1 MGYKLSQRSSLGET
15 FLKHHRLKISCVFV
29 AFFNTVLISWA
40 STESIGTCAK
50 NLKAPVIHLIV
61 PDFVDSHFWSN
72 YVNLTKI
79 ASKQYEID
87 LNVYYIDRL
96 ERSRFNFANKIE
108 QIISTSKRPDYI
120 ISFFLSHSEKSIIAL
135 ANKHQLKFFSINSPF
150 SERVE
155 STLGRPR
162 EKDSF
167 WIGHISPDD
176 QQVGYDVA
184 NFLLSNRDSF
194 NEQLSLLAINGS
206 RESEVAEMR
215 SKGLIKRIN
224 ETEDVSLLQIIYTD
238 WSFQQGKE
246 KVNKL
251 LKRFNDIKLVWSAS
265 DVLTVAARQEFD
277 LLDLDITQQPT
288 FASIDWS
295 PQIVPLLKNEKVA
308 VSFGGHFFE
317 GAWLLGLI
325 FDHFNGLDFYNE
337 LGSVISYPL
346 QPVTAGNSDL
356 ILSIEGKNFDFKQL
370 SKCLTP
376 AKKTYS
382 FDAMLLL
389 KNSIKPG

>member
-1 MGYKLSQRSSLGET
+1 M
-15 FLKHHRLKISCVFV
+15 
-29 AFFNTVLISWA
+29 SWA
-40 STESIGTCAK
+40 ATEPTGTCAK
-50 NLKAPVIHLIV
+50 NLKAPIVHLIV
-61 PDFVDSHFWSN
+61 PDFVDSLFWSN

-79 ASKQYEID
+79 ASEQYNID
-87 LNVYYIDRL
+87 LNVFYINRND
-96 ERSRFNFANKIE
+96 RSRFNFAKKIE
-108 QIISTSKRPDYI
+108 RIISTSKRPDYI
-120 ISFFLSHSEKSIIAL
+120 ISIFLSHSEKSIIAL
-135 ANKHQLKFFSINSPF
+135 AAKHQLKFFSINSPF

-155 STLGRPR
+155 STLGKPR

-184 NFLLSNRDSF
+184 NFLLSNRDDF
-194 NEQLSLLAINGS
+194 KGQLSLLAINGS
-206 RESEVAEMR
+206 RESEVADMR
-215 SKGLIKRIN
+215 SKGLIKRVN

-251 LKRFNDIKLVWSAS
+251 LKRFKDIKLIWSAS
-265 DVLTVAARQEFD
+265 DILTVAARQEFD
-277 LLDLDITQQPT
+277 LLNLDKTLQPS

-317 GAWLLGLI
+317 GAWLLGLL

-346 QPVTAGNSDL
+346 QPVTAENADL
-356 ILSIEGKNFDFKQL
+356 ILSIENKKFDFKQL

-389 KNSIKPG
+389 KNEIKPE